1 MARPSARLT
10 VAWSSEA
17 KTTRIFLWFSVYPQ
31 KGQDDSL
38 FEPSMM
44 RGLRQRAHSARP
56 YIADTP

>member
-31 KGQDDSL
+31 KGHEDSL
-38 FEPSMM
+38 LEPSIM
-44 RGLRQRAHSARP
+44 RGLRQRPHSASP
-56 YIADTP
+56 YIGGTP